1 MPDEAALET
10 FGDILGAFEEALEL
24 ERELGTRT
32 VECDRALL
40 VPLRPAAPLPAAPP
54 PAPKTE
60 TRISSPPPPPFPA
73 PPSPS
78 PHPPSDFAF
87 IAAQLPQGAAA
98 EMLHGMVA
106 AMGYAL
112 DQVKVVTASDAAAAR
127 PAARVYIVLGGS
139 DAFRVFAPGQRAAL
153 GLWTAVDG
161 VPTIV
166 TYSPARILSYF
177 GNDAAGLTKAK
188 RQIWSDLK
196 RALARIGKEPPR
208 KTRGGTGIESE
219 RRNEEKT

>member
-1 MPDEAALET
+1 MET
-10 FGDILGAFEEALEL
+10 FDDILGAFEEALEL

-40 VPLRPAAPLPAAPP
+40 VPLRPAAPPVPAPAPTPPAPP
-54 PAPKTE
+54 PSRLIRVCTV
-60 TRISSPPPPPFPA
+60 S
-73 PPSPS
+73 
-78 PHPPSDFAF
+78 
-87 IAAQLPQGAAA
+87 QLPQGAAA

-106 AMGYAL
+106 AMGYAM
-112 DQVKVVTASDAAAAR
+112 DQVKVVPASDAAAAR

-153 GLWTAVDG
+153 GLWTTVAD

-177 GNDAAGLTKAK
+177 GNDAAGLAKAK

-196 RALARIGKEPPR
+196 SALARIGKKPPPR
-208 KTRGGTGIESE
+208 RHA
-219 RRNEEKT
+219 

>member
-1 MPDEAALET
+1 MET
-10 FGDILGAFEEALEL
+10 FDDILGAFEEALEL

-40 VPLRPAAPLPAAPP
+40 VPLRPAAPPSPAPSPSAPP
-54 PAPKTE
+54 SPAQPSPVPKTE
-60 TRISSPPPPPFPA
+60 TRVPAPTVPPPTSVPSPTPKPPPSSPQT
-73 PPSPS
+73 
-78 PHPPSDFAF
+78 DFAF

-106 AMGYAL
+106 AMGYAM
-112 DQVKVVTASDAAAAR
+112 DQVKVVAASDAAAAR
-127 PAARVYIVLGGS
+127 PTARVYIVLGGS

-153 GLWTAVDG
+153 GLWTTVSD

-177 GNDAAGLTKAK
+177 GRDAAGLAKAK

-196 RALARIGKEPPR
+196 SALARIGKKPPPR
-208 KTRGGTGIESE
+208 V
-219 RRNEEKT
+219 